1 VKNVIVLGGPNGA
14 GKTTAA
20 ANILPAH
27 IGMREFVNADEIA
40 QGMSPF
46 DPAAPAVAAGRLMVE
61 RIHALA
67 RAGAS
72 FAFEITCA
80 GRAHAQL
87 LRSCRD
93 QGYRVT
99 LIFLW
104 LPSPEAALARVAQRV
119 RGGGHGV
126 ADEVVVRRYW
136 AGLRN
141 MRHLY
146 LPLADLGLIY
156 DNSGASPVLIAESA
170 SARLTIHEPMRW
182 QMIEDATR

>member
-20 ANILPAH
+20 ASILPAH
-27 IGMREFVNADEIA
+27 IGIREFVNADEIA

-46 DPAAPAVAAGRLMVE
+46 DPTAPAVAAGRLMVE

-67 RAGAS
+67 QAGAS

-87 LRSCRD
+87 PRSCRD
-93 QGYRVT
+93 RGYQVT
-99 LIFLW
+99 LISLW
-104 LPSPEAALARVAQRV
+104 LPSPQAALARVAQRV

-126 ADEVVVRRYW
+126 PDEVVVRRYW

-156 DNSGASPVLIAESA
+156 DNSATSPVLIAECVSA
-170 SARLTIHEPMRW
+170 QLTIHEPARW
-182 QMIEDATR
+182 RLIEDSTR